1 MKLTTR
7 IGLNLSLAMVPVLAL
22 WAALFY
28 FAMVD
33 EINDEADDALE
44 LVADRLV
51 VMVLAGEELPPKSSI
66 ASNNSYTLRR
76 VDDAYA
82 STHPHIRFEDADF
95 YIAEKEELE
104 PARVLTTLF
113 RAPDAGWYE
122 LRVATPTF
130 ERADLKETILYWVIF
145 LSLLLL
151 VVGVAVTMFV
161 FRRGMAPLYRLLRW
175 VDNYT
180 PGHAV
185 EPVPSGCDITE
196 FCRLSEAADQM
207 AHRAELLY
215 DRQKQFVGNASHE
228 LQTPLAVLGNR
239 IEWMLGHFELSEEQ
253 MTELYRLLQ
262 TQRHLVRLNRD
273 LLLLTKI
280 DNRQVPESS
289 EVDLVALVRREQE
302 LLGEIY
308 EEQQIGCR
316 MELPPHFTVRMNES
330 LASVLVSN
338 LLRNA
343 YIHSE
348 PQAEVEVIC
357 RAGELEISNTGSEP
371 LDAERIFERFYRH
384 TKREGSTGLGLA
396 LVKAICN
403 HYHIDIAY
411 RFERQRHC
419 FRLRF

>member
-82 STHPHIRFEDADF
+82 STQPHIRFEDADF

-113 RAPDAGWYE
+113 RAPDTGWYE

-151 VVGVAVTMFV
+151 VVGVAVTMLV
-161 FRRGMAPLYRLLRW
+161 FRRGMSPLYRLLRW

-273 LLLLTKI
+273 LLLLAKI

-316 MELPPHFTVRMNES
+316 MELPPHFTVQMNET

-357 RAGELEISNTGSEP
+357 RAGELDISNTGSEP

-384 TKREGSTGLGLA
+384 AKREGSTGLGLA